1 MIENNYYHMFA
12 NGADAKNFII
22 SESDFVAAFNRI
34 GVCAYSCNVTVVAA
48 SVEDTHPHVLLY
60 GGFEQCKIFKSMYE
74 SMSLRYIGRRRD
86 SSYAVK
92 LKCEL
97 LKIEDDAYLKNVA
110 AYTIVQATKDGKAIM
125 PYDYLY
131 GTGALYFRSPHTV
144 LPWLV
149 DAQGN
154 ILKPVRFAE
163 LTMKARRA
171 ICCSRVFVPDDWI
184 VCNGIILPTNYV
196 DINRFERI
204 FKTHNC
210 FRAFL
215 CSGKKNDAMVLNAM
229 AEARGLAMDDLEAR
243 TVCASLC
250 KQKYGVQ
257 SSKFLNMQERLLL
270 AQDLRSQYH
279 LGYRQIAFLSR
290 LPEFELKKYVR

>member
-1 MIENNYYHMFA
+1 M
-12 NGADAKNFII
+12 
-22 SESDFVAAFNRI
+22 
-34 GVCAYSCNVTVVAA
+34 
-48 SVEDTHPHVLLY
+48 
-60 GGFEQCKIFKSMYE
+60 
-74 SMSLRYIGRRRD
+74 
-86 SSYAVK
+86 
-92 LKCEL
+92 
-97 LKIEDDAYLKNVA
+97 
-110 AYTIVQATKDGKAIM
+110 
-125 PYDYLY
+125 
-131 GTGALYFRSPHTV
+131 
-144 LPWLV
+144 
-149 DAQGN
+149 
-154 ILKPVRFAE
+154 
-163 LTMKARRA
+163 
-171 ICCSRVFVPDDWI
+171 PDDWI

-215 CSGKKNDAMVLNAM
+215 CSGKNNDAMVLNAM

-250 KQKYGVQ
+250 NQKYGVR